1 MLSTARTRKSLKEI
15 DWASQSANF
24 TEYLQSQGRSPNTTK
39 AYARDARD
47 FLKWHQETLVNPG
60 EGRGNGVQG
69 VKEIDLLHYFDLLKG
84 KANPITLNRKMASIR
99 AFFAFMAG
107 ERAVG
112 KDPSAVLR
120 PVRVDFPRAPE
131 VLNHTDFIRFCRAV
145 DQESERGKR
154 DWAAIQLMAQAGLRI
169 GEVADIRI
177 GDFEIGPRKGVLL
190 VRSGKGGHS
199 RKAFL
204 NSTARKALQDYLES
218 RPELPGVEHLFV
230 SQRNRPLC
238 RRALHNTVKF
248 YLERAGI
255 QGKSAHDLR
264 HLFATRLYNGSKDI
278 LLVRDALGHRS
289 LQTTLRYARKTESEV
304 AEKLEEMELN
314 VFRA

>member
-1 MLSTARTRKSLKEI
+1 MLSTPRTRKRSKEI
-15 DWASQSANF
+15 DWNSQPAKFS
-24 TEYLQSQGRSPNTTK
+24 EYLQSQGRSPNTTK

-47 FLKWHQETLVNPG
+47 FLKWHRETLVNGQVNG
-60 EGRGNGVQG
+60 EI
-69 VKEIDLLHYFDLLKG
+69 KEIDLIHYFDLLKG
-84 KANPITLNRKMASIR
+84 KANPVTLNRKMASIR
-99 AFFAFMAG
+99 AFCAFLAG
-107 ERAVG
+107 ERTVE

-120 PVRVDFPRAPE
+120 PVRVDFSRAPE
-131 VLNHTDFIRFCRAV
+131 VLSHTDFIRFCRAV

-169 GEVADIRI
+169 GEVTDIRV
-177 GDFEIGPRKGVLL
+177 GDFEIGPRKGILL

-199 RKAFL
+199 RKVFL

-218 RPELPGVEHLFV
+218 RLELPGVEHLFV

-238 RRALHNTVKF
+238 RRAIHNTVKF
-248 YLERAGI
+248 YLGRAGI
-255 QGKSAHDLR
+255 AGKSAHDLR
-264 HLFATRLYNGSKDI
+264 HLFATKLYNGSKDI

-289 LQTTLRYARKTESEV
+289 IQTTLRYARKTESEV

>member
-1 MLSTARTRKSLKEI
+1 MLSTPRTRKRSKEI
-15 DWASQSANF
+15 DWNSQLAKFS
-24 TEYLQSQGRSPNTTK
+24 EYLQSQGRSPNTTK
-39 AYARDARD
+39 AYARDTRN
-47 FLKWHQETLVNPG
+47 FLQWHRETLVIGQRNG
-60 EGRGNGVQG
+60 EI
-69 VKEIDLLHYFDLLKG
+69 KEIDLIHYFDLLKS
-84 KANPITLNRKMASIR
+84 KANPITLNRKMASIK
-99 AFFAFMAG
+99 AFCAFLAG
-107 ERAVG
+107 ERAVS

-131 VLNHTDFIRFCRAV
+131 VLNHTDFIRLCRAV

-169 GEVADIRI
+169 GEVADIRM
-177 GDFEIGPRKGVLL
+177 GDFEISSRKGVLL

-204 NSTARKALQDYLES
+204 NSTARKALQDYFES
-218 RPELPGVEHLFV
+218 RPEMPGVEHLFL
-230 SQRNRPLC
+230 SQKKRPLC

-289 LQTTLRYARKTESEV
+289 LQTTLRYASKTESEV

-314 VFRA
+314 MFRD